1 MRQQAHISV
10 SHMWPAIPLLG
21 MISIPRENHTS
32 KDTCTPMFTA
42 ALFTRAGT
50 RTQPSC
56 PSARAGK
63 DVPHH
68 MMQCYSVLKR
78 KAWCWS
84 WNSNPLATWCKE
96 LTHWKRPWCWER
108 LKAGAEGDARGWD
121 VWMASP
127 TRWTWVWVNSGSWWW
142 TGKPGVLQ
150 SVGSQSWTRLS
161 DWTELNLG
169 WSCDRLWLIKCR
181 RNKVMWVLSLGLAR
195 SYSFSSHFLVSPWEE
210 AWSSSL
216 KDQRS
221 LGAEMIHLTRSPLN

>member
-84 WNSNPLATWCKE
+84 WNSNPLATWCE
-96 LTHWKRPWCWER
+96 ERTHLKRPWCWER
-108 LKAGAEGDARGWD
+108 LGVGGEGDDRGWD
-121 VWMASP
+121 GWMASP

-142 TGKPGVLQ
+142 TGRLGVLRSMRSQ
-150 SVGSQSWTRLS
+150 RVGHNWV
-161 DWTELNLG
+161 TEMN
-169 WSCDRLWLIKCR
+169 WK
-181 RNKVMWVLSLGLAR
+181 RNKTG
-195 SYSFSSHFLVSPWEE
+195 SFVEMQIDLESVIPSKVN
-210 AWSSSL
+210 
-216 KDQRS
+216 QRQTQ
-221 LGAEMIHLTRSPLN
+221 IHV